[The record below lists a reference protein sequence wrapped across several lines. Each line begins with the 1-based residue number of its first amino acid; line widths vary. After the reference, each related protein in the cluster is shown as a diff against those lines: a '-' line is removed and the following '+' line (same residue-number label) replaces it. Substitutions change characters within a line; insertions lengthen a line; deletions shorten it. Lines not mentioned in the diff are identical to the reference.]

1 MKTELSNGTLEK
13 IHIVLLSEFRLE
25 SSYLFNQEVLPI
37 FKIFEE
43 KISFLLKSKTAK
55 ALCSNVIHKFT
66 DSCDTNT
73 TYISIE
79 ASRH

>member
-37 FKIFEE
+37 FKTFEE
-43 KISFLLKSKTAK
+43 KIYFLLKSKTAK

-66 DSCDTNT
+66 DLCDTNT